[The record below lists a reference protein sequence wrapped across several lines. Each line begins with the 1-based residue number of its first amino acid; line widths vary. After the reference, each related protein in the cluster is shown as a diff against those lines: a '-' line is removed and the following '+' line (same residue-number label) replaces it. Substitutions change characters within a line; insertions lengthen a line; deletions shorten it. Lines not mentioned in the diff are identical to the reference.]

1 MKKKIT
7 PMQIAVLFTG
17 SFLGAGFL
25 SGQELLQFF
34 GRFGAWGLAGM
45 VLAIAAFW
53 LFGWMVLDIAKRTGY
68 TAFDKIILHGTH
80 PVLRGFFSAVFL
92 LFLFGCMMGMI
103 AGSGALLEQLFGIPA
118 LLGDAAMTLLVLLVA
133 VTGAAGL
140 VAAFGVVVPL
150 LVGAAVVV
158 GALAVLRLPTEGLP
172 ALPFASG
179 NPLLGNWLFS
189 AVSFIS
195 YNMMAAITIL
205 VPLTQEMEDTRA
217 IRRGLGLGSLLL
229 AVIFICI
236 LLPMIL
242 FRALVGD
249 AELPM
254 LALASQVFPAL
265 GVLYALLLLCGMFS
279 AALSSLFGITS
290 RLEVRLGGR
299 LSRRFLALLCAL
311 AFVGSIFGFK
321 NVVSY
326 VYPLCGYVG
335 FFALIGVALHFRF
348 LHKASVAENAPAP

>member
-80 PVLRGFFSAVFL
+80 PVLRGFFSAVIH
-92 LFLFGCMMGMI
+92 LF
-103 AGSGALLEQLFGIPA
+103 LEQLFGIPA

-265 GVLYALLLLCGMFS
+265 GVLYALLLLCGMFT